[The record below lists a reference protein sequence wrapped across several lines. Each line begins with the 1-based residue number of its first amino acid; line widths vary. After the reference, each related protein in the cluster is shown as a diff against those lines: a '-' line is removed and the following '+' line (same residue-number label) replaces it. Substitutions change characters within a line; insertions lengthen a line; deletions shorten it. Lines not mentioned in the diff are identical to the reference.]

1 MNGTTVVPGD
11 VLNDIK
17 GKDIT
22 MVFDLGNGVAWSVN
36 GKDITSDNV
45 GDIDF
50 EVKVG
55 ADANDSIPVE
65 VRNTVTGEN
74 NFVNISLAYD
84 GEFGFEAV
92 LSVNLEKENAGL
104 YANMFYY
111 NPQTNEMEFIC
122 SDVIAE
128 DGTAELIF
136 THASEYTIV
145 IDEAA
150 MDAPA
155 SSEEGILPEIG
166 VEAEED
172 NSSDATNV
180 SDPLEFGSDDNNSA
194 WWIILLIA
202 LLAVAG
208 VAGFVVY
215 SKKKKS
221 E

>member
-1 MNGTTVVPGD
+1 MKRYIV
-11 VLNDIK
+11 I
-17 GKDIT
+17 
-22 MVFDLGNGVAWSVN
+22 GVIA
-36 GKDITSDNV
+36 
-45 GDIDF
+45 
-50 EVKVG
+50 
-55 ADANDSIPVE
+55 
-65 VRNTVTGEN
+65 
-74 NFVNISLAYD
+74 ISLSYD

-104 YANMFYY
+104 YANLFYY

-145 IDEAA
+145 IDKVA

-166 VEAEED
+166 VEAED
-172 NSSDATNV
+172 NSTK
-180 SDPLEFGSDDNNSA
+180 ENNTEETSNTTEITSPKEIGTEEKSNT
-194 WWIILLIA
+194 WLLLLLTGILAAAGIA
-202 LLAVAG
+202 GG
-208 VAGFVVY
+208 VFY